1 MENAERTLQML
12 QQDENVRQM
21 ENFVQH
27 GKISTYEHCKRVTD
41 LSRRLNRRL
50 HLNADEETL
59 VTGAML
65 HDFYLYDWHS
75 DEKPRREKGLKRLQ
89 KLHGFE
95 HPKKA
100 SENARK
106 YFNVNKDVQH
116 VIDSHMWPLTLTKM
130 PRTREAWIVC
140 LADKWASLQETLF
153 MRR

>member
-41 LSRRLNRRL
+41 LSRRLNRHL

>member
-1 MENAERTLQML
+1 MKEADKTLEKL
-12 QQDENVRQM
+12 EKNETVRQM
-21 ENFVQH
+21 LNYVQH
-27 GKISTYEHCKRVTD
+27 GKISTYEHCRRVTD
-41 LSRRLNRRL
+41 LSRRLNDRL

-65 HDFYLYDWHS
+65 HDFYLYDWHD
-75 DEKPRREKGLKRLQ
+75 DETPHREKGLKKLQ

-116 VIDSHMWPLTLTKM
+116 VIDSHMWPLTLTKV
-130 PRTREAWIVC
+130 PKTREAWIVC

-153 MRR
+153 MRK

>member
-50 HLNADEETL
+50 HLKADEETL
-59 VTGAML
+59 VKGAML

-75 DEKPRREKGLKRLQ
+75 DETPHREKGLKRLQ

-106 YFNVNKDVQH
+106 YFNVNEKVQH
-116 VIDSHMWPLTLTKM
+116 VIDSHMWPLTLTKI